1 MVASPK
7 PKRIFEIRPIR
18 SLLEQGTI
26 VICAGG
32 GGIPTMYD
40 EHRKLHGIEAVIDKD
55 LTAALEAAIAAFK
68 PLFRA
73 A

>member
-1 MVASPK
+1 MDVAN
-7 PKRIFEIRPIR
+7 IRKWEQDFLDYLESAHPAVLDGIR
-18 SLLEQGTI
+18 TKK
-26 VICAGG
+26 AF
-32 GGIPTMYD
+32 
-40 EHRKLHGIEAVIDKD
+40 DKD